1 MVSRQLSPLDTA
13 TVIKQ
18 LYHVGDRVMV
28 RKKPMAA
35 SYIKRGDI
43 VEIAGVHPRDHS
55 IKFWNKRSERWEYL
69 HPDEIGRVVTQKDD
83 SPTIAEVAV
92 GESFCPLSETDTVPS
107 VDAAIK
113 SNRPHSKI
121 DSPTI
126 AEVAPG
132 KSIAQDDSPTMAE
145 VAVGESI
152 APGKSIAQD
161 DSPTMAE
168 VAVDDDYLELKPIST
183 YQPRGTARGGKYFRL
198 SYREGNKVRQVHIRG
213 GNTDSPIAQA
223 KVQEVRS
230 LLASGVSPAEIAR
243 WLRDSSSSV

>member
-1 MVSRQLSPLDTA
+1 MVSCQLSLFDTA

-28 RKKPMAA
+28 RKKPIAA

-43 VEIAGVHPRDHS
+43 VEIVALHPRDHS
-55 IKFWNKRSERWEYL
+55 IIFWNERSERWEYL

-83 SPTIAEVAV
+83 SPTMAEVAV
-92 GESFCPLSETDTVPS
+92 GE
-107 VDAAIK
+107 
-113 SNRPHSKI
+113 
-121 DSPTI
+121 
-126 AEVAPG
+126 
-132 KSIAQDDSPTMAE
+132 SIAQDDSPTMAE

-152 APGKSIAQD
+152 AQD

-168 VAVDDDYLELKPIST
+168 VAVGESIAQDDSPTMAQVAVGESIASDDDYLELNPIST

-230 LLASGVSPAEIAR
+230 LLAAGISPAEVAAM
-243 WLRDSSSSV
+243 LRQK